1 MKHMNNWIGSKHI
14 CLLLFIFSVGLHGQ
28 TLDSTQAE
36 KTDITPQSIWFD
48 GRQLTL
54 EGKGW
59 PQTTSTYDRLP
70 ASAQGKVT
78 DAVWALAKHSAGLS
92 LRFTTDAEEIQV
104 RWTLINAGLS
114 MPHMPAT
121 GVSGV
126 DLYERDEEG
135 EWRFVANGRPTG
147 LTNTVKFDVTP
158 TAELRLYLPLYNG
171 VSSVEIG
178 IPPSKTLSKVYL
190 PKTRRGAPKARP
202 IVFYGTSITQG
213 GCVSRPGLAVPAI
226 IGREVHLPTINLGFS
241 GSGKMEAEMAEL
253 LSQLDPAIFVLDCLW
268 NMDNEM
274 VAKRVKPFVRILRKH
289 HPETP
294 ILLVEDASFENI
306 TPTSKGRILRGIYME
321 LKQEGV
327 KHVDFLSNKDM
338 LGSDYEGTVDG
349 VHPNDLGMMR
359 QAQVFKIKLRS
370 MLEPSD

>member
-1 MKHMNNWIGSKHI
+1 MKHTSNWICSRFI
-14 CLLLFIFSVGLHGQ
+14 CLFLLGVGLPGQ
-28 TLDSTQAE
+28 TVNPGQV
-36 KTDITPQSIWFD
+36 KTDTSHQTIWFD
-48 GRQLTL
+48 GRHLTL

-59 PQTTSTYDRLP
+59 PQTKFTYSRLP
-70 ASAQGKVT
+70 ASAQGTVNES
-78 DAVWALAKHSAGLS
+78 VWDLGTHSSGLN

-104 RWTLINAGLS
+104 RWTLLNAELS

-126 DLYERDEEG
+126 DLYEHDEDG
-135 EWRFVANGRPTG
+135 EWRFVANGRPTS

-178 IPPSKTLSKVYL
+178 IPPSKSLSKVYL
-190 PKTRRGAPKARP
+190 PKTKRGEPKAKP

-213 GCVSRPGLAVPAI
+213 GCVSRPGLAVPSI
-226 IGREVHLPTINLGFS
+226 IGRELHLPTINLGFS

-253 LSQLDPAIFVLDCLW
+253 LSQLDPSVFVLDCLW
-268 NMDNEM
+268 NMDNNM
-274 VAKRVKPFVRILRKH
+274 VTERVKPFVRVLRKH

-294 ILLVEDASFENI
+294 ILLVEDTSFENI
-306 TPTSKGRILRGIYME
+306 SPTAKGRFLRSVYME

-327 KHVDFLSNKDM
+327 KHLVFLSNKDM
-338 LGSDYEGTVDG
+338 LGGDYEGTVDG

-359 QAQVFKIKLRS
+359 QAQVFKTKLRS
-370 MLEPSD
+370 ILDPRD

>member
-1 MKHMNNWIGSKHI
+1 MQHMNNWIGSRHI
-14 CLLLFIFSVGLHGQ
+14 CLLFFLLSVGLPGQ
-28 TLDSTQAE
+28 TLNSALAE
-36 KTDITPQSIWFD
+36 MDTSRQIIWFD
-48 GRQLTL
+48 GHQLTL

-59 PQTTSTYDRLP
+59 PQTKSTYDRLP

-78 DAVWALAKHSAGLS
+78 KAVWAMASHSAGLS
-92 LRFTTDAEEIQV
+92 LRFTTNAEEIQV
-104 RWTLINAGLS
+104 RWTLINPELA

-126 DLYERDEEG
+126 DLYERDEDG
-135 EWRFVANGRPTG
+135 AWRFVANGRPTS

-178 IPPSKTLSKVYL
+178 IPPSKSLSKVYL
-190 PKTRRGAPKARP
+190 PKTRRGMPKAKP

-226 IGREVHLPTINLGFS
+226 IGRELHMPTINLGFS
-241 GSGKMEAEMAEL
+241 GSGKMETEMAEL
-253 LSQLDPAIFVLDCLW
+253 MSQLDPSIFVLDCLW
-268 NMDNEM
+268 NMDVDM

-306 TPTSKGRILRGIYME
+306 SPTAKGRILREVYME

-327 KHVDFLSNKDM
+327 RHLFFLSNKDM

-359 QAQVFKIKLRS
+359 QAQVFKTKLRAI
-370 MLEPSD
+370 LDPSD